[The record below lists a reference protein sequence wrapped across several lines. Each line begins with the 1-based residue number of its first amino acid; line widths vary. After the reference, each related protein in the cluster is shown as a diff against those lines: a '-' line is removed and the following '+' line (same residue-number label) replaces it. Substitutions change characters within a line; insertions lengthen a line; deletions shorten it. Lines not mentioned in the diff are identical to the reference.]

1 MNPKHCIFMP
11 YIPVVCAVLVLSVG
25 ESSGL
30 DGAALS
36 LAKVFWFGP
45 VVIFLGFK
53 SLSSL
58 SMLGYSMLQKVLIT
72 VFWVLPSIPLG
83 IMSLMG
89 VMLLFETSFGIF
101 F

>member
-1 MNPKHCIFMP
+1 MKPKNWIFMP
-11 YIPVVCAVLVLSVG
+11 YLPVACAVVVLSFG

-45 VVIFLGFK
+45 VILLLGFK
-53 SLSSL
+53 SLSSIGIP
-58 SMLGYSMLQKVLIT
+58 GYSKLKRVLIT
-72 VFWVLPSIPLG
+72 AFWVLPSMPLS

-89 VMLLFETSFGIF
+89 IMLLFETGFDIF